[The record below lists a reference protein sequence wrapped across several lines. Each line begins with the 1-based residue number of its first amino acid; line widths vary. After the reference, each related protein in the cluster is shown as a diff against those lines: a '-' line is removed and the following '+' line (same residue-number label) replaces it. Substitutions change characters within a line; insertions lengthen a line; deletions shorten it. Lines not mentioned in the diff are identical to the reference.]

1 MASRK
6 FGKVKSLVS
15 KFLLI
20 LHKHVIITVDDNN
33 NNCGKH
39 HSKKRKPLLKLIGNT
54 LFKTKV
60 KTNFYP
66 FLGWFNWQK
75 T

>member
-20 LHKHVIITVDDNN
+20 LHKHVIIMIIIIMEKD
-33 NNCGKH
+33 
-39 HSKKRKPLLKLIGNT
+39 HSKKEKPLLKLIDNT

-60 KTNFYP
+60 KTNF
-66 FLGWFNWQK
+66 
-75 T
+75 

>member
-20 LHKHVIITVDDNN
+20 LHKHVIIMIIIIMEKD
-33 NNCGKH
+33 
-39 HSKKRKPLLKLIGNT
+39 HSKKEKPLIKLIDNT

-60 KTNFYP
+60 KTNF
-66 FLGWFNWQK
+66 
-75 T
+75 

>member
-20 LHKHVIITVDDNN
+20 LHKQVIITVDDNI
-33 NNCGKH
+33 NCGKT
-39 HSKKRKPLLKLIGNT
+39 PLT
-54 LFKTKV
+54 EETS
-60 KTNFYP
+60 T
-66 FLGWFNWQK
+66 
-75 T
+75 

>member
-20 LHKHVIITVDDNN
+20 LHKHVIIMIIIIME
-33 NNCGKH
+33 KH
-39 HSKKRKPLLKLIGNT
+39 HSKKEKPLLKLIDNT

-60 KTNFYP
+60 KTNF
-66 FLGWFNWQK
+66 
-75 T
+75 

>member
-20 LHKHVIITVDDNN
+20 FKHVIIAVNDNT
-33 NNCGKH
+33 NCGKT
-39 HSKKRKPLLKLIGNT
+39 PL
-54 LFKTKV
+54 
-60 KTNFYP
+60 
-66 FLGWFNWQK
+66 
-75 T
+75 